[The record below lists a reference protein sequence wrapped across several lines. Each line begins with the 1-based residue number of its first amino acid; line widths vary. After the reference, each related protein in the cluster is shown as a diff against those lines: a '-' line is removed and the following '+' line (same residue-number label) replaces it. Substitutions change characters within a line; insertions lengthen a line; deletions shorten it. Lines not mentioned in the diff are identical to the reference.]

1 MTSIEA
7 SIIITVKVANISE
20 SYECN
25 RANASK
31 LGKEYAF
38 HK

>member
-20 SYECN
+20 SYECKI
-25 RANASK
+25 SVG
-31 LGKEYAF
+31 LHYILDSV
-38 HK
+38 